1 MEHVGRPDVL
11 RDVMKQEEPILV
23 AIHCLV
29 YNHEPYLRDCFEGFV
44 MQKTNFRF
52 VAIVHEDCS
61 TDNSAAIIREYEAK
75 YPDIFRPIYETENQY
90 SKPDGSLGRI
100 MNAAI
105 DATGAKYIAM
115 CEGDDY
121 WIDPYKLQKQVD
133 FLEKHQEYDLCCS
146 ASKVYNQS
154 KQVFEKI
161 KGSEL
166 CEAYETCIQGT
177 NDINTASVLVRRE
190 VWNICLKEVS
200 SFLPADLFF
209 DTAWWYWFAYHKKT
223 KYMPEPMAVY
233 RVLANSACHTTDPN
247 VEAWIQWR
255 FLRLKLYFI
264 LRYPLRENQ
273 DEVTQCLIK
282 EIEHHAAWNQ
292 HVGQLKVRQSRS
304 YKYAKAIWR
313 VISFQWLFNKN

>member
-1 MEHVGRPDVL
+1 MVSIVCE
-11 RDVMKQEEPILV
+11 
-23 AIHCLV
+23 A
-29 YNHEPYLRDCFEGFV
+29 YNHEPYLRDCLEGFV
-44 MQKTNFRF
+44 MQKTDFPIEILIHDD
-52 VAIVHEDCS
+52 AS
-61 TDNSAAIIREYEAK
+61 TDKSAVIIREYESK
-75 YPDIFRPIYETENQY
+75 YPSLFKPIYQKENQY
-90 SKPDGSLGRI
+90 SKGISIWSKYQLPRAKG
-100 MNAAI
+100 
-105 DATGAKYIAM
+105 KYIAF

-133 FLEKHQEYDLCCS
+133 FLESHLEYDLCCS

-154 KQVFEKI
+154 KQSFDGT
-161 KGSEL
+161 KGSAL
-166 CEAYETCIQGT
+166 CESYETCIQGT
-177 NDINTASVLVRRE
+177 NDINTASVLVRQTAWQKC
-190 VWNICLKEVS
+190 VKEIS
-200 SFLPADLFF
+200 SFLPKDLIF
-209 DTAWWYWFAYHKKT
+209 DTAYWYWFAYHKKT

-247 VEAWIQWR
+247 VEAWMQWR
-255 FLRLKLYFI
+255 FLRLKLYFL

>member
-1 MEHVGRPDVL
+1 MSEMMVSICVL
-11 RDVMKQEEPILV
+11 S
-23 AIHCLV
+23 
-29 YNHEPYLRDCFEGFV
+29 YNHEKYLRDCLEGIV
-44 MQKTNFRF
+44 KQKTTFPIE
-52 VAIVHEDCS
+52 AWVHDDAS
-61 TDNSAAIIREYEAK
+61 TDSSPLIIKGYQNR
-75 YPDIFRPIYETENQY
+75 YPDIIKPILQIENQY
-90 SKPDGSLGRI
+90 SKKDGSIIAKFVYPRC
-100 MNAAI
+100 
-105 DATGAKYIAM
+105 TGKYIAL

-133 FLEKHQEYDLCCS
+133 FLESHPEYDLCCS

-154 KQVFEKI
+154 KQSFEGV
-161 KGSEL
+161 KGSAL
-166 CEAYETCIQGT
+166 CESYETCIQGT
-177 NDINTASVLVRRE
+177 NDINTASVLVRQTAWQKC
-190 VWNICLKEVS
+190 VKEIS
-200 SFLPADLFF
+200 SFLPKDLVF
-209 DTAWWYWFAYHKKT
+209 DTAYWYWFAYHKKT

-247 VEAWIQWR
+247 VEAWMQRR
-255 FLRLKLYFI
+255 FLRLKLYFL